1 MVHGDVKPANIL
13 IDARDKARL
22 ADFDVSVDAATR
34 TSLTLAF
41 SAGFTAPEVA
51 QHGASAAS
59 DIFSVG
65 KTAASDPVR
74 CACQDTESERGEE
87 SVDAFVSRLASDE
100 KAARPSAKQAR
111 EHPFCTAVLRRVGP
125 RTHARECCVKA
136 GDRCTE
142 LTVSADAG
150 IECGEGHFTCHA
162 CLVRTTEAAMSADLA
177 TRRRRQ
183 GRVACPKH
191 PRECGDSALD
201 DSALVKLLPADTVR
215 QYMGSRLRLLE
226 AAKVEEL
233 EGEYRTRVE
242 AELGRLLAIEEGQRQ
257 QEAAR
262 KHIEEEIL
270 QLKCPRCKQAF
281 FDFDGCCA
289 LTCSRCGCGFCAW
302 CLQDCGSDAH
312 QHVGR
317 CTAKPPGTDPFFAS
331 SALVDE
337 AQRTRRIELLEAYL
351 RPLPTETREGVER
364 SLRAVL
370 QDRLPGWSPK
380 ADDSQR

>member
-1 MVHGDVKPANIL
+1 M
-13 IDARDKARL
+13 
-22 ADFDVSVDAATR
+22 
-34 TSLTLAF
+34 
-41 SAGFTAPEVA
+41 
-51 QHGASAAS
+51 
-59 DIFSVG
+59 
-65 KTAASDPVR
+65 
-74 CACQDTESERGEE
+74 
-87 SVDAFVSRLASDE
+87 
-100 KAARPSAKQAR
+100 
-111 EHPFCTAVLRRVGP
+111 
-125 RTHARECCVKA
+125 
-136 GDRCTE
+136 
-142 LTVSADAG
+142 SADAG

-215 QYMGSRLRLLE
+215 QYIRSRLRLLE

-289 LTCSRCGCGFCAW
+289 LTCSR
-302 CLQDCGSDAH
+302 
-312 QHVGR
+312 
-317 CTAKPPGTDPFFAS
+317 
-331 SALVDE
+331 
-337 AQRTRRIELLEAYL
+337 
-351 RPLPTETREGVER
+351 
-364 SLRAVL
+364 
-370 QDRLPGWSPK
+370 
-380 ADDSQR
+380 